1 MLRVLGRASSIN
13 VRKVYWLCH
22 ELDTPFV
29 AEPWGDAASTL
40 PLDTPAFVAMNPNRM
55 VPVIDDDGFV
65 MWESNSILRYL
76 AATRSDNALY
86 PAAPRERARADQWI
100 DWQAADL
107 NPAWRYPFMSL
118 VRQAPGY
125 DNPVTREASV
135 KRWCELMTVLDQQLQ
150 TTLAFVCGEAFT
162 LADIPIGLSVH
173 RWFSTPIDHPPLPAV
188 TAYYDRLSQR
198 EGFRLY
204 GRNGAP

>member
-29 AEPWGDAASTL
+29 PEPWGDATSTL

-55 VPVIDDDGFV
+55 VPVIDDGGFV

-76 AATRSDNALY
+76 AATRGDNALY
-86 PAAPRERARADQWI
+86 PTAPRERARADQWI

-125 DNPVTREASV
+125 DNPATRDASI

-150 TTLAFVCGEAFT
+150 TTQAFVCGDTFT

-173 RWFSTPIDHPPLPAV
+173 RWFSTPIDHPPLAAV
-188 TAYYDRLSQR
+188 TAYYERLSQR